1 MLATPAEMQ
10 SFVHGII
17 AILRIYIFFLYL
29 KDKIVH
35 YLVKFNE
42 ILTDIP

>member
-1 MLATPAEMQ
+1 MLATPANMQ
-10 SFVHGII
+10 SFVHG
-17 AILRIYIFFLYL
+17 AMSILRIYIFLYL

-35 YLVKFNE
+35 YSVKFNE